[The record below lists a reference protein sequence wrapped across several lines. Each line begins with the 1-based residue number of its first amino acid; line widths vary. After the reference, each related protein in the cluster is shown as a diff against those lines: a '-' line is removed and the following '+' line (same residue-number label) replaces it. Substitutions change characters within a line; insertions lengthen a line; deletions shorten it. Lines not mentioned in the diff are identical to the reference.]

1 MNLPKQVVGYRRAL
15 GKFAKYH
22 AKALAKIDPA
32 ADFESAYQHG
42 SVNSIAR
49 HHLEMLNRI
58 GKLMDVEYAL
68 TEYDPER

>member
-1 MNLPKQVVGYRRAL
+1 MTLPKQVVEYRRAL
-15 GKFAKYH
+15 GRFAKYH

-32 ADFESAYQHG
+32 FDFKHAHEHG
-42 SVNSIAR
+42 SIHSIAR

-68 TEYDPER
+68 TEYDPKR